1 MEYIIVILAFIAGCT
16 GLAGALLPALP
27 GPPLSFLGLLLLLLC
42 DNNEIDTLPIVIA
55 GIMAVAITIFD
66 YVAPLWLTKKKGG
79 TKYGM
84 WGATIGMIVGIFAGP
99 LGIVIYPFIGAFIGE
114 LMAKA
119 PTEKALRTA
128 FVSFA
133 AFMLTTGMK
142 FVYGASILIIIV
154 VEGWKLLFAK

>member
-128 FVSFA
+128 FDSFA

>member
-42 DNNEIDTLPIVIA
+42 DNNEIGTLPIVIA